1 MRMQIDKKRE
11 HTLPLLLH
19 DKKTQKK
26 PYLNQSN
33 VSPGYFNFMWCS
45 DGEEKYLEDF
55 TVM

>member
-26 PYLNQSN
+26 PYLNQSY